1 MNTLTKSAIV
11 AATIAGAAAT
21 SLRFEVAAN
30 SNFEQSLKMQS
41 WETSFLEKKAAD
53 YDCVGTTLQ
62 QITEVAEKS
71 AAAKTTVEAECA
83 LTGSRYVAA
92 QTEHDATLKAITAL
106 EEKRALGNFPEEYEC
121 VGQQCDTPNTVR
133 TSEKDTI
140 EKAFKKSI
148 EDSDARV
155 TASQSLV
162 DAKQRKLT
170 KATSDETTNDQTVA
184 KNIEDKTGDIQDR
197 IDAIAKQLTADEKTA
212 LTNKQDA
219 LKAADTAK
227 TKAKA
232 ECDTANADRLGVIA
246 DDEKLV
252 GEIKVDLETLKMCTA
267 RHAASGGTEFLEI
280 KAAQRLEAHC
290 AVSQKKVERAA
301 PSGDITDWLAK
312 IETEKTAAAA
322 TLKQCYANAEETK
335 REKIQGSKMDIDKSS
350 GINYEYTAAVDGYEQ
365 DAAAKTKKE
374 QKNIDDVTAEENEKK
389 IPFQKKKQSA
399 QDDLDDQKEN
409 YETVVVDEKKEKT
422 EIKKTKDDGDD
433 DADSRWT
440 ATLKEQKNFL
450 LRQRTSEVAAFA
462 TTKKGIKAGCTKDIE
477 ELEAE
482 GDTIAKV
489 KAKIALLKVVHGEP
503 AKVIRPTEPG
513 YVFEPSQTAT
523 SVSVGEENTWDAV
536 IWGVPSTAYTVKYA
550 ITNTA
555 GESTDQKEITCTF
568 GGIAKPGCVGAQCDD
583 TKDTVVIS
591 DKDGKIPLNTISKTG
606 SHKIIEFKLTEA
618 KAIEVVPSF
627 DADYMVLTYEFK
639 SGADLDTRTR
649 MIHPDVGQG
658 PAHPLNA
665 VQMNTKGNTKNAVGW
680 SYKTQWPETKPF
692 LTWGGDN
699 TGRGFESALLDIQ
712 EFKKAHPNAKDL
724 TMDFRAFWFG
734 TSGDLPVKLAS
745 HFFKG
750 GDMVKDGYTWKN
762 ANAADQ
768 LSFDN
773 QGSVVKST
781 LRTGPG
787 ERIATFNYNFVT
799 GFGMFDNKD
808 LKENK

>member
-1 MNTLTKSAIV
+1 
-11 AATIAGAAAT
+11 
-21 SLRFEVAAN
+21 
-30 SNFEQSLKMQS
+30 
-41 WETSFLEKKAAD
+41 
-53 YDCVGTTLQ
+53 
-62 QITEVAEKS
+62 
-71 AAAKTTVEAECA
+71 
-83 LTGSRYVAA
+83 
-92 QTEHDATLKAITAL
+92 
-106 EEKRALGNFPEEYEC
+106 
-121 VGQQCDTPNTVR
+121 
-133 TSEKDTI
+133 
-140 EKAFKKSI
+140 
-148 EDSDARV
+148 
-155 TASQSLV
+155 
-162 DAKQRKLT
+162 
-170 KATSDETTNDQTVA
+170 
-184 KNIEDKTGDIQDR
+184 
-197 IDAIAKQLTADEKTA
+197 
-212 LTNKQDA
+212 
-219 LKAADTAK
+219 
-227 TKAKA
+227 
-232 ECDTANADRLGVIA
+232 
-246 DDEKLV
+246 
-252 GEIKVDLETLKMCTA
+252 
-267 RHAASGGTEFLEI
+267 
-280 KAAQRLEAHC
+280 
-290 AVSQKKVERAA
+290 
-301 PSGDITDWLAK
+301 
-312 IETEKTAAAA
+312 
-322 TLKQCYANAEETK
+322 
-335 REKIQGSKMDIDKSS
+335 
-350 GINYEYTAAVDGYEQ
+350 
-365 DAAAKTKKE
+365 
-374 QKNIDDVTAEENEKK
+374 VTAEENQKK
-389 IPFQKKKQSA
+389 KPFQQKKQSA
-399 QDDLDDQKEN
+399 QEDLDGQKEI
-409 YETVVVDEKKEKT
+409 YDAVVVDETKEKT
-422 EIKKTKDDGDD
+422 KIKSTKETD
-433 DADSRWT
+433 DADADKRWT
-440 ATLKEQKNFL
+440 ATLGDQKKYL
-450 LRQRTSEVAAFA
+450 DGQRTSKKAAFE
-462 TTKKGIKAGCTKDIE
+462 TTKKGIKAGCTKDID

>member
-41 WETSFLEKKAAD
+41 WETSFLEKAAD
-53 YDCVGTTLQ
+53 AYDCVGTTLH

-92 QTEHDATLKAITAL
+92 QTEHDATLKAITGL
-106 EEKRALGNFPEEYEC
+106 EEKRAAGTFPVEYEC
-121 VGQQCDTPNTVR
+121 VANCDTPNTVR

-140 EKAFKKSI
+140 EEAFKKSI
-148 EDSDARV
+148 EESDARV

-184 KNIEDKTGDIQDR
+184 TNIAAKTGDIQDR
-197 IDAIAKQLTADEKTA
+197 IDAIANQLTADKITA
-212 LTNKQDA
+212 SANKQGALVAAAAAKIQAKKDCDA
-219 LKAADTAK
+219 
-227 TKAKA
+227 
-232 ECDTANADRLGVIA
+232 ANKDRLGVIA
-246 DDEKLV
+246 EEEKLL
-252 GEIKVDLETLKMCTA
+252 GEIKGDLETLRMCTA
-267 RHAASGGTEFLEI
+267 RHKGGTEFLEI

-290 AVSQKKVERAA
+290 AVSQKKVAQAA
-301 PSGDITDWLAK
+301 PSGDLTDWLNK
-312 IETEKTAAAA
+312 IIMEKNAAYFPYN
-322 TLKQCYANAEETK
+322 QCYKDATATE
-335 REKIQGSKMDIDKSS
+335 REKIDLTP
-350 GINYEYTAAVDGYEQ
+350 GINYEYTNAVEGYKQ
-365 DAAAKTKKE
+365 VADAKTKEE
-374 QKNIDDVTAEENEKK
+374 QKKIDAVTAEENKKK
-389 IPFQKKKQSA
+389 ISFQQKKQSA
-399 QDDLDDQKEN
+399 QEDLDDQKEI
-409 YETVVVDEKKEKT
+409 YDAVVVDETKEKT
-422 EIKKTKDDGDD
+422 KIKSTKETD
-433 DADSRWT
+433 DADADKRWT
-440 ATLKEQKNFL
+440 ATLGDQKKYL
-450 LRQRTSEVAAFA
+450 DGQRTSKKAAFE

-489 KAKIALLKVVHGEP
+489 KAKIALLKVVGREP

-658 PAHPLNA
+658 PAHPDNA

-712 EFKKAHPNAKDL
+712 EFKKAYPNAKDL